1 VLAVRQRAFVRA
13 APQYSAANNHSPE
26 CRGAF
31 SVAASSVGAV
41 SYACAAMQ
49 SKILTVLWGG
59 ALAALPCVAGRFG
72 QSKTEGG
79 RIIL

>member
-1 VLAVRQRAFVRA
+1 MFAKHVREPAGEIRIDVSVLAVRQRAFVHA
-13 APQYSAANNHSPE
+13 APHYSAATNHSPE

-49 SKILTVLWGG
+49 SKILTV
-59 ALAALPCVAGRFG
+59 F
-72 QSKTEGG
+72 
-79 RIIL
+79 